1 LKPEVEIK
9 KSIEQFIMFLATE
22 RGLSINYQLLVRRNL
37 EKFANWTIKQ
47 KNVLELNNITTHEIS
62 KYLQTRKKDGLAP
75 SSIRQHIVSIKIF
88 FRFLSK
94 KKIISED
101 VAEGLFAPRPE
112 ALLPKTINE
121 KEVEKLLESI
131 TRNEPLDMR
140 DRAMIELL
148 YSSGLRLGEIIEALL
163 ENLYLDEGHIRVTG
177 KGNKTRIIPIGKKA
191 IEEISYYLDK
201 GRKKL
206 VNSKSSSHIFLSIR
220 GTKLSP
226 SRIWQIVRDRS
237 KRANLKQP
245 IHPHQLRHS
254 FATHLLSGGA
264 DLRMIQEMLGH
275 ADISTTQ
282 AYTHV
287 DEKGLRKIHKKYHPR
302 G

>member
-1 LKPEVEIK
+1 MK

>member
-1 LKPEVEIK
+1 LKSEVEIK

-47 KNVLELNNITTHEIS
+47 KNILKLNDITTDKIS
-62 KYLQTRKKDGLAP
+62 KYLQMRKKDGLAP

>member
-1 LKPEVEIK
+1 MK

-131 TRNEPLDMR
+131 TRDEPLDMR

>member
-1 LKPEVEIK
+1 
-9 KSIEQFIMFLATE
+9 MFLATE

-101 VAEGLFAPRPE
+101 VAEGLFSPRPE

>member
-1 LKPEVEIK
+1 LKSEVEIK

-47 KNVLELNNITTHEIS
+47 KNILKLNDITTDKIS
-62 KYLQTRKKDGLAP
+62 KYLQMRKKDGLAP

-131 TRNEPLDMR
+131 TRNKPLDMR

-148 YSSGLRLGEIIEALL
+148 YSSGLRLGEIIDALL

>member
-1 LKPEVEIK
+1 
-9 KSIEQFIMFLATE
+9 MFLATE

-47 KNVLELNNITTHEIS
+47 KNILKLNDITTDKIS
-62 KYLQTRKKDGLAP
+62 KYLQMRKKDGLAP

-131 TRNEPLDMR
+131 TRNKPLDMR

-148 YSSGLRLGEIIEALL
+148 YSSGLRLGEIIDALL

>member
-1 LKPEVEIK
+1 
-9 KSIEQFIMFLATE
+9 MFLATE

>member
-1 LKPEVEIK
+1 
-9 KSIEQFIMFLATE
+9 MFLATE

-131 TRNEPLDMR
+131 TRDEPLDMR

>member
-1 LKPEVEIK
+1 
-9 KSIEQFIMFLATE
+9 MFLATE

-121 KEVEKLLESI
+121 KEVKKLLESI

>member
-1 LKPEVEIK
+1 
-9 KSIEQFIMFLATE
+9 MFLATE

-47 KNVLELNNITTHEIS
+47 KNILKLNDITTDKIS
-62 KYLQTRKKDGLAP
+62 KYLQMRKKDGLAP

-148 YSSGLRLGEIIEALL
+148 YSSGLRLGEIIDALL

>member
-1 LKPEVEIK
+1 LKSEVEIK

>member
-1 LKPEVEIK
+1 MKSEVEIK
-9 KSIEQFIMFLATE
+9 KSIEQFIIFLATE